1 MPLVRIEIIKG
12 KSAEYKAAFLQT
24 VHEAL
29 VQTLS
34 IEDDDRY
41 QRLYELD
48 EDCFERRKAKTDK
61 FTMIELTLFPGRSKE
76 LKGNVIREIT
86 RLLGENLGIAAT
98 DIIII
103 INEPPLENWGIYG
116 NQASEMELGYKKG

>member
-12 KSAEYKAAFLQT
+12 KSAEYKAALLQT

-61 FTMIELTLFPGRSKE
+61 FTMLELTLFPGRSKE
-76 LKGNVIREIT
+76 LKGDVIREIT
-86 RLLGENLGIAAT
+86 RLLGEDLGIAAT

-116 NQASEMELGYKKG
+116 NQASEMKLGYKKG